1 MYLLIDSEKV
11 SEIIFGKIS
20 EMHEKTHRSHPQGI
34 GGVGV
39 KLTLIGGD
47 TVDMPDY
54 VYII

>member
-20 EMHEKTHRSHPQGI
+20 EMHEKTHRYHPQGI
-34 GGVGV
+34 EGVGV
-39 KLTLIGGD
+39 KLTPIGGD
-47 TVDMPDY
+47 TVDMPYY